1 MGAGG
6 PKYSVLLPTYNER
19 ENLPLVVAL
28 LARALGPA
36 GAGVD
41 WEVVVI
47 DDASPDGTQ
56 EVAEALRAAYGADKV
71 LLRPRKGKLGLGSAY
86 VHGLRHATGDFVVI
100 MDADLSHHPKFL
112 PAFIA
117 KQRATGC
124 DVVTGTRYI
133 PGGGVAGWDFKRK
146 LISRG
151 ANFVAAFLL
160 QPGVSAALAWGGK
173 ARVRARRPTL
183 TARGGGTR
191 RAGVGPHGLLPAVQ
205 GRGLA
210 EGHRAGGVE
219 GAGGAG
225 GSAAGPGTLTRAGA
239 RRGTCSRWRLS
250 SGAS

>member
-86 VHGLRHATGDFVVI
+86 VHGLQHATGDFVVI

-146 LISRG
+146 LVSRG

-173 ARVRARRPTL
+173 GAGPRVEADTDRQGWGHAPRRCRTSRAPSGCSRPRPCGRSSGRWCRRCGRGLPPPVRAR
-183 TARGGGTR
+183 
-191 RAGVGPHGLLPAVQ
+191 
-205 GRGLA
+205 
-210 EGHRAGGVE
+210 
-219 GAGGAG
+219 
-225 GSAAGPGTLTRAGA
+225 
-239 RRGTCSRWRLS
+239 
-250 SGAS
+250 

>member
-146 LISRG
+146 LVSRG

-160 QPGVSAALAWGGK
+160 QPGVSAALAGGE

-183 TARGGGTR
+183 TAGGRADAPR
-191 RAGVGPHGLLPAVQ
+191 RCRTSRAPSGCSRPRPCGRSSSRWCRRCGAGAGAGAT
-205 GRGLA
+205 RGLPPPA
-210 EGHRAGGVE
+210 RA
-219 GAGGAG
+219 
-225 GSAAGPGTLTRAGA
+225 R
-239 RRGTCSRWRLS
+239 
-250 SGAS
+250 